1 LWKSWEIEKVLM
13 GNRMKSIPIVAA
25 TLMTQQI
32 LQGPTYAQWRDDQ
45 QPVVAPAIVRPS
57 SIPDVI
63 APFKSQYQ
71 AAGEPRILLF
81 WNVSF
86 DDATETNRENV
97 DTTRRTST
105 DSATGLDKQTNG
117 PAGNATLHESDD
129 KKSETIERVTGSR
142 LVDPAK
148 QPNGL
153 TSRNAVE
160 LETAFREHLQSAG
173 VRLMNRSAS
182 IRLTQADKDRE
193 RVDPK
198 LIEADAVLA
207 KADLLLEVV
216 MVPDQ
221 STPLG
226 AGFKITMTDIKSG
239 AEVFSIY
246 TAARPEIPQLPS
258 RYVVTDSG
266 FEKRQPHIQVTASDV
281 GVALAR
287 AVMRSAG
294 PRLSRNHIE

>member
-1 LWKSWEIEKVLM
+1 
-13 GNRMKSIPIVAA
+13 MKPIPFVAA
-25 TLMTQQI
+25 TLLMQLA
-32 LQGPTYAQWRDDQ
+32 LQSATLGQWRDDQ
-45 QPVVAPAIVRPS
+45 QPVVTPAPPRPS
-57 SIPDVI
+57 LIPDVVG
-63 APFKSQYQ
+63 PFKSQYQ

-86 DDATETNRENV
+86 DDATETNRQNV
-97 DTTRRTST
+97 DVTKRTST

-129 KKSETIERVTGSR
+129 KKGETIERVTSTR
-142 LVDPAK
+142 VVDPAK

-153 TSRNAVE
+153 SARNAME
-160 LETAFREHLQSAG
+160 LESAFREQLQSAG
-173 VRLMNRSAS
+173 VRLMNRAAS

-193 RVDPK
+193 RIDPK

-226 AGFKITMTDIKSG
+226 AGFKVTMTDIKSG
-239 AEVFSIY
+239 AEVLSIY
-246 TAARPEIPQLPS
+246 TAARPELPQMPS
-258 RYVVTDSG
+258 YYVVTDSG
-266 FEKRQPHIQVTASDV
+266 FEKRQPQVHATVVDV
-281 GVALAR
+281 GIALAR
-287 AVMRSAG
+287 QVMRSLG
-294 PRLSRNHIE
+294 PRIDRTRTN

>member
-1 LWKSWEIEKVLM
+1 MKV
-13 GNRMKSIPIVAA
+13 IPIIAG
-25 TLMTQQI
+25 TLMTQLA
-32 LQGPTYAQWRDDQ
+32 LQSPTYAQWRDDQ
-45 QPVVAPAIVRPS
+45 QPVVAHAIARPS
-57 SIPDVI
+57 SIPDVVG
-63 APFKSQYQ
+63 PFKSQYQ

-86 DDATETNRENV
+86 DDATETNRQNV
-97 DTTRRTST
+97 DTTKRTSA
-105 DSATGLDKQTNG
+105 DSGTGLDKQTNG

-129 KKSETIERVTGSR
+129 KKSETVERVTSSR
-142 LVDPAK
+142 VIDPAK

-153 TSRNAVE
+153 SARNAVE

-182 IRLTQADKDRE
+182 IRLTQAEKDRE
-193 RVDPK
+193 RIDPK
-198 LIEADAVLA
+198 LIETDAVLA

-221 STPLG
+221 GTPLG
-226 AGFKITMTDIKSG
+226 AGFKVTMTDIKSG

-246 TAARPEIPQLPS
+246 TEGRPELPQLPS
-258 RYVVTDSG
+258 HYVVTDSG
-266 FEKRQPHIQVTASDV
+266 FEKRQPHIQVTIFDV

-294 PRLSRNHIE
+294 PRLARNHIE